1 MTREDA
7 HMLNTIREIC
17 GQAPIPDIGR
27 DKSTHGQRRR
37 PEPRDLRFIT
47 NLAQFEGD
55 GNKQAQRKA
64 GAL

>member
-7 HMLNTIREIC
+7 HLLNTIREIC

-27 DKSTHGQRRR
+27 PRGERRVEER
-37 PEPRDLRFIT
+37 RDLRFIQ
-47 NLAQFEGD
+47 NLAQYEGD
-55 GNKQAQRKA
+55 GNKRAQRKA